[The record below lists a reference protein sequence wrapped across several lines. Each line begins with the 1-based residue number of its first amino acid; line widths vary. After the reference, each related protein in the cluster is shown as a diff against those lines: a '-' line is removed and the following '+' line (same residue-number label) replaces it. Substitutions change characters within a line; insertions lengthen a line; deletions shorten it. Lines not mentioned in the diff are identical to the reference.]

1 MLTFKDETLTAE
13 DAFWVMWYFLKEHYD
28 LSGGAFDLSDI
39 LSASEPIGFLENGH
53 INFANPEIGKMA
65 PADSGM
71 IEFWNDA
78 IAKYR
83 YDGLPEPKSFK

>member
-28 LSGGAFDLSDI
+28 LSGGAFDISDI
-39 LSASEPIGFLENGH
+39 LSASEPIGFTEIGH
-53 INFANPEIGKMA
+53 VNFANPKIGKMA
-65 PADSGM
+65 PIDSGM

-83 YDGLPEPKSFK
+83 TDGLPKPKLLK